1 MLEGGEPFNVKWT
14 GLQGIMDMECN
25 NMDIV
30 GIAQPFLNI
39 VYLKWYSVEYD
50 RYIV

>member
-1 MLEGGEPFNVKWT
+1 MLEGSEPFDVKWI
-14 GLQGIMDMECN
+14 GLQGIMSMEYN

-39 VYLKWYSVEYD
+39 VYLKWYRVNT
-50 RYIV
+50 RNA